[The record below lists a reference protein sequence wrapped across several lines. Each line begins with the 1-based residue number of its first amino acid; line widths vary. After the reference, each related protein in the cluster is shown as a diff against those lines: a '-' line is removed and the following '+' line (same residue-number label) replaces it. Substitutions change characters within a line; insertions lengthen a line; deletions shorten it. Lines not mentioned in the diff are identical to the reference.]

1 MGFID
6 SLFPI
11 IPEKQLLSQNLIF
24 GKITL
29 PGIGDILTFEP
40 MGVAGAAAA
49 TVIGQCIAALFAVV
63 LNHRLNH
70 EVKMR
75 FRGARPEIGTIRTI
89 LAVGIP
95 SSIMGSIGSVM
106 TYGMNRILIGF
117 SSVCVSVFGAY
128 FKLQSFVF
136 MPVFGLTNG
145 MIPIVAFNYGAQR
158 PDRMKKTVRLSVIHA
173 VAVMIVGLVVFQVI
187 PDKLLL
193 LFNADEEMLT
203 VGCRALRIISLSY
216 VFAGYGIVVSAVL
229 QSLGHGFK
237 SMCISLIRQIAVLL
251 PLAFIFSLTGDVGT
265 VWFAFPAAEIVSVI
279 TCTVFF
285 LHIRKRYFA
294 VEEIAEE

>member
-1 MGFID
+1 
-6 SLFPI
+6 
-11 IPEKQLLSQNLIF
+11 
-24 GKITL
+24 
-29 PGIGDILTFEP
+29 
-40 MGVAGAAAA
+40 
-49 TVIGQCIAALFAVV
+49 
-63 LNHRLNH
+63 
-70 EVKMR
+70 
-75 FRGARPEIGTIRTI
+75 
-89 LAVGIP
+89 
-95 SSIMGSIGSVM
+95 
-106 TYGMNRILIGF
+106 
-117 SSVCVSVFGAY
+117 
-128 FKLQSFVF
+128 
-136 MPVFGLTNG
+136 

-158 PDRMKKTVRLSVIHA
+158 PDRMKKTVRLSVIYA

-251 PLAFIFSLTGDVGT
+251 PLAFIFSRTGDVGT

-285 LHIRKRYFA
+285 LYIRKRYF
-294 VEEIAEE
+294 VTEEIAEE